1 MNAPQSFE
9 AWWLEYSATASH
21 LKPLLHTKP
30 EETSARAAWMSGQMS
45 ARAAWMAGQTAAL
58 ALSGSRVV
66 YVLDYIGSD
75 DIPRRMIYATRAAAD
90 RAFQRSNK
98 RAMVTVETVRTF

>member
-1 MNAPQSFE
+1 MSAPQSFE
-9 AWWLEYSATASH
+9 AWWLEFTTDKGTFFHQLSPDLQNGYR
-21 LKPLLHTKP
+21 
-30 EETSARAAWMSGQMS
+30 EVARITWM
-45 ARAAWMAGQTAAL
+45 RAQTAAL

-90 RAFQRSNK
+90 RAVQRSSK

>member
-1 MNAPQSFE
+1 MSDHKTFD
-9 AWWLEYSATASH
+9 AWWLEFTTEKRAFFDQLTA
-21 LKPLLHTKP
+21 LNANAYKDL
-30 EETSARAAWMSGQMS
+30 ARISWMT
-45 ARAAWMAGQTAAL
+45 AQTAAL

-90 RAFQRSNK
+90 RALQRSNK
-98 RAMVTVETVRTF
+98 RAMITVETVRTF

>member
-1 MNAPQSFE
+1 M
-9 AWWLEYSATASH
+9 EYSVTAPH
-21 LKPLLHTKP
+21 IRALLYPKP
-30 EETSARAAWMSGQMS
+30 EETT
-45 ARAAWMAGQTAAL
+45 ARAAWMAGQSAAL

-75 DIPRRMIYATRAAAD
+75 DIPRRMVYATRAAAD

>member
-9 AWWLEYSATASH
+9 AWWLEFSVTASH
-21 LKPLLHTKP
+21 LKPLLYPKP
-30 EETSARAAWMSGQMS
+30 EEMT

-75 DIPRRMIYATRAAAD
+75 DIPRRMIYATRVAAD

>member
-1 MNAPQSFE
+1 MSAPQSFE
-9 AWWLEYSATASH
+9 AWWVQYDAGGNFIGT
-21 LKPLLHTKP
+21 
-30 EETSARAAWMSGQMS
+30 TSAQKNDVRHI
-45 ARAAWMAGQTAAL
+45 ARAAWMAAQTAAL

>member
-1 MNAPQSFE
+1 MSDHKTFD
-9 AWWLEYSATASH
+9 AWWLEFTTENHAFFGQLPAVNSDSYKA
-21 LKPLLHTKP
+21 L
-30 EETSARAAWMSGQMS
+30 ARVT
-45 ARAAWMAGQTAAL
+45 WMAAQTSAL
-58 ALSGSRVV
+58 ALSGSRTV

-75 DIPRRMIYATRAAAD
+75 DIPRRMIYATKLAAE

>member
-1 MNAPQSFE
+1 MSDQSFE
-9 AWWLEYSATASH
+9 SYWLAADQPPNADARTIAW
-21 LKPLLHTKP
+21 
-30 EETSARAAWMSGQMS
+30 R
-45 ARAAWMAGQTAAL
+45 AWMAAQTAAL

>member
-9 AWWLEYSATASH
+9 AWWLAM
-21 LKPLLHTKP
+21 
-30 EETSARAAWMSGQMS
+30 ETTPRDDARAIAHRAWI
-45 ARAAWMAGQTAAL
+45 AGQTAAL